1 MWEIEIEF
9 TIGQGPQLCSL
20 IPPWLLPSYD
30 QGVREGRGRLWA
42 RVGVAAQVVFVL
54 AWIVAGFARAS
65 TELTRIKARRL

>member
-1 MWEIEIEF
+1 M
-9 TIGQGPQLCSL
+9 
-20 IPPWLLPSYD
+20 
-30 QGVREGRGRLWA
+30 REGRGRLWA